1 MNLAFDGL
9 NSPLSFLLGFL
20 LELFKLLLVLSLD
33 FLLHLG
39 KLDLVFVFST
49 SYFFLQDGAVI
60 LPFCKFELIQKG
72 LAPDV
77 FISFV
82 LLIDFLQINLLRLLL
97 LVGFSAQI
105 IDSTFHF
112 LDVFIEFFFVFLFE
126 IEDFVSQDK

>member
-20 LELFKLLLVLSLD
+20 LELFKLFFVLSLD
-33 FLLHLG
+33 FLLHLRQ
-39 KLDLVFVFST
+39 LNLIFVLST
-49 SYFFLQDGAVI
+49 SYFLLQDGAVI

-82 LLIDFLQINLLRLLL
+82 LLIDFL
-97 LVGFSAQI
+97 
-105 IDSTFHF
+105 
-112 LDVFIEFFFVFLFE
+112 
-126 IEDFVSQDK
+126 